1 MGNANANY
9 NNTYNAW
16 LQYRSNLRTSAVS
29 SQANTVKLVSATT
42 PRNSQINV
50 TSNMRPGSNIP
61 QFKQTVSVIPNHF

>member
-16 LQYRSNLRTSAVS
+16 LQYRSNLRTSSVS
-29 SQANTVKLVSATT
+29 SQPNTIKLVSSTT

-50 TSNMRPGSNIP
+50 TPNTRPGSNIP
-61 QFKQTVSVIPNHF
+61 QFKQMVSVIPNHI